1 MDNAKRFCDGIEMI
15 INVFKNKIFPLH
27 HDHHEESRFEEE
39 NDDRD
44 ENGLTKNGLD
54 RLIFLKE
61 RDINDE
67 LVKTYFLVQD
77 LGALLK
83 D

>member
-1 MDNAKRFCDGIEMI
+1 MI

-27 HDHHEESRFEEE
+27 HDPHEESRFEEE

-67 LVKTYFLVQD
+67 LVKTYFLVRD

>member
-1 MDNAKRFCDGIEMI
+1 MI
-15 INVFKNKIFPLH
+15 INAFKNKTFPLH
-27 HDHHEESRFEEE
+27 HDDHEESRFEEE

>member
-1 MDNAKRFCDGIEMI
+1 MI
-15 INVFKNKIFPLH
+15 INAFKNKTFPLH
-27 HDHHEESRFEEE
+27 HDDHEESRFEEE

-67 LVKTYFLVQD
+67 LVKKYFLVQD

>member
-1 MDNAKRFCDGIEMI
+1 MI
-15 INVFKNKIFPLH
+15 INVFKNKTFPLH
-27 HDHHEESRFEEE
+27 HDDHEESRFEEE

-61 RDINDE
+61 RDINGE